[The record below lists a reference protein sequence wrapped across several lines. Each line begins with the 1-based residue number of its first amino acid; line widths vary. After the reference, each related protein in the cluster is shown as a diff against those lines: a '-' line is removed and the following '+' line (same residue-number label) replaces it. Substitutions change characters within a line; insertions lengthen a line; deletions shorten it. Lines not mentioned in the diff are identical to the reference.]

1 MGLFERYLSV
11 WVGLAIV
18 VGVLFGALFPEMSAL
33 IAQLEFARINLQGSQ
48 LVHVYLNTDQA
59 SWSSFAS

>member
-18 VGVLFGALFPEMSAL
+18 VGIIAGTIAPEAFA
-33 IAQLEFARINLQGSQ
+33 IFAQFEFAGVSLEM
-48 LVHVYLNTDQA
+48 
-59 SWSSFAS
+59 